1 MGAFA
6 TAAKLVAGLWAV
18 KEAKDYLDE
27 QEEEAKKA
35 REAAAK
41 QVPAAPP
48 GQPNEPVIGVRDI
61 TPGSTIKKRR
71 LGTKK
76 LQYQPNILTIPTNTG
91 GGGGQPQ
98 PLTGLGIPKAR

>member
-27 QEEEAKKA
+27 QKEEAKKA
-35 REAAAK
+35 MEAAAK